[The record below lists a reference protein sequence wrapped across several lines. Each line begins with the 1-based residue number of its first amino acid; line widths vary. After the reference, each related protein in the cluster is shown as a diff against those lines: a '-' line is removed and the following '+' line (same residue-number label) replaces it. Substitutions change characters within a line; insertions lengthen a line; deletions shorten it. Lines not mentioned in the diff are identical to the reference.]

1 MSHLIRVH
9 AWWVAWVMSVSLQP
23 CGLYPAWLPCS
34 WTFSRQEYWGGLLCP
49 PPRDLLDSGMEPMSL
64 MSPASA
70 CEFFTVVK
78 PKDKRTGKNKTKQRG
93 PWSAGTENPVPYRPP
108 PCTHVVT
115 INKFQVLWSNIT
127 CLPLLPHTEKV
138 FALLFPH
145 PASVPHP
152 VSKRPARP
160 LTGTL

>member
-1 MSHLIRVH
+1 MSCLSYVWLFATLWTISCLTPLFMDILQARILG
-9 AWWVAWVMSVSLQP
+9 WVAVPSSKGSSRLRDGTHVSYVS
-23 CGLYPAWLPCS
+23 CISKRVLYC
-34 WTFSRQEYWGGLLCP
+34 
-49 PPRDLLDSGMEPMSL
+49 
-64 MSPASA
+64 
-70 CEFFTVVK
+70 
-78 PKDKRTGKNKTKQRG
+78 DKAQGQKNRKKQNKTKQRG

-115 INKFQVLWSNIT
+115 INKCQVLWSNIT

-152 VSKRPARP
+152 VSKWPARP